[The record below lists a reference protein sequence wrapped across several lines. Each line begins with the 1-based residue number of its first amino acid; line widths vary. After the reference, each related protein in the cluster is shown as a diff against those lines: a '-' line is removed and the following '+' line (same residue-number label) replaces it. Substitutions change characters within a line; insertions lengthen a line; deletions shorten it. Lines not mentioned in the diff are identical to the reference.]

1 MFKDISLYIDNNKVD
16 FEYEINKDKVIIKT
30 IDELEIGKNLKIFYD
45 ENIYEIKLNNSTK
58 FSKGKAGEI
67 FINLDIKKLSFSVIL
82 KNNLF
87 ETKLASSMQQL
98 IEELDKL
105 NVLEEGL
112 LKNEKGRSLSLF
124 GKDLDKVEEYYG
136 NVYSTL
142 YKGSFAQV
150 AQAQRHRTID
160 YQIEMLDKKEYFV
173 PPIILDDQTLVNEWL
188 NDMEYVKDVNPQGE
202 IVKVS
207 EMGKYEDFVLKC
219 KERLCSE
226 AQLEI
231 MLQTKE
237 NLIKYKKE
245 LEKSNNPLA
254 LNIEKY
260 SHGARC
266 TFPDF
271 CCAEDCKIKE
281 GKTLIRKI

>member
-1 MFKDISLYIDNNKVD
+1 
-16 FEYEINKDKVIIKT
+16 
-30 IDELEIGKNLKIFYD
+30 
-45 ENIYEIKLNNSTK
+45 
-58 FSKGKAGEI
+58 
-67 FINLDIKKLSFSVIL
+67 
-82 KNNLF
+82 
-87 ETKLASSMQQL
+87 
-98 IEELDKL
+98 
-105 NVLEEGL
+105 
-112 LKNEKGRSLSLF
+112 
-124 GKDLDKVEEYYG
+124 
-136 NVYSTL
+136 
-142 YKGSFAQV
+142 
-150 AQAQRHRTID
+150 
-160 YQIEMLDKKEYFV
+160 MLDKKEYFV
-173 PPIILDDQTLVNEWL
+173 PPIILDDQILVDEWL

-245 LEKSNNPLA
+245 LEKANNPLT
-254 LNIEKY
+254 LDIEKY

>member
-1 MFKDISLYIDNNKVD
+1 
-16 FEYEINKDKVIIKT
+16 
-30 IDELEIGKNLKIFYD
+30 
-45 ENIYEIKLNNSTK
+45 
-58 FSKGKAGEI
+58 
-67 FINLDIKKLSFSVIL
+67 
-82 KNNLF
+82 
-87 ETKLASSMQQL
+87 
-98 IEELDKL
+98 
-105 NVLEEGL
+105 
-112 LKNEKGRSLSLF
+112 
-124 GKDLDKVEEYYG
+124 
-136 NVYSTL
+136 
-142 YKGSFAQV
+142 
-150 AQAQRHRTID
+150 
-160 YQIEMLDKKEYFV
+160 MLDKKEYFV

-254 LNIEKY
+254 LEIVKL
-260 SHGARC
+260 
-266 TFPDF
+266 
-271 CCAEDCKIKE
+271 KKV
-281 GKTLIRKI
+281 KL